1 MKYGISWH
9 HAGNNAKMRNATEM
23 LFREKFLNVVIATT
37 TLAQGIHM
45 PCRSAKRP
53 KANGHITV
61 PTSISSFR
69 PAPPFS
75 L

>member
-1 MKYGISWH
+1 MTSSANDFFLCQGAMKYGISWH

-45 PCRSAKRP
+45 PCRSA
-53 KANGHITV
+53 V
-61 PTSISSFR
+61 LR
-69 PAPPFS
+69 PAGTQVVH
-75 L
+75 